1 MKKFVKKGLITAL
14 VSAMLITTVYAGSML
29 AGAKND
35 NKTTT
40 KDLFERY
47 SATYGSNLVYGTE
60 LLVWAGDKD
69 FDPSKDFTPTASLGK
84 GDKVEFVEGKIDLTP
99 GATSPVIYKISCE
112 DGDVFYKMYEV
123 TAVSKR
129 TSATVHSKSRDKIV
143 WGVEKSEGYGG
154 YTPADYT
161 ASDTLYTSEK
171 ELTIKKG
178 STYNPKY
185 SFVNYDPSKF
195 VVDYENSNLD
205 TSKEGTYQV
214 IYDVS
219 PISDAR
225 SSWRQVY
232 NINVVNEDSENK
244 GTKVVADDTAIHAT
258 VLDNKGNTSE
268 VYMGNEYNLST
279 SVKKITVQSPS
290 RNEKAYAD
298 IKVFKD
304 GKEVNKDEI
313 VTSQENNEEGYIISL
328 KNTEGYEIRLT
339 NQKYLDKKISVGK
352 NYVVGGWQKPTGV
365 EIDSAPKEKEEKGI
379 SSFIMGFAKPVNVF
393 AKPSG
398 TLVATKSAKGAIKSV
413 TAARYW
419 SGRSNCID
427 GVHIN
432 FSGGK
437 LDNVIEDLIEP
448 KGLIVVDDDDV
459 PGSVYTVCCEEGKW
473 GYGSLSLSY
482 ANATL
487 EVYKSGKTYN
497 LYIATSYYN
506 NDKRYQRLGGG
517 STVSLEMRSCAM
529 KVTKGSNVVNGVVKG
544 AVFGVYTNKGCTD
557 LKFKLKPTKSNG
569 VARATKAQNATLTA
583 GKSYWV
589 KEITAPTGTYK
600 NGSAKKFVA
609 VANKTVNV
617 SIDNDAWENS
627 IHVTKV
633 RRGDNATL
641 EGAYFKVLE
650 WNKDS
655 EEYGNP
661 SQDAA
666 KGPETTSIDGKTV
679 SNLFKT
685 NSSGKFTISKLK
697 YTKKNLGKFK
707 VIEVKAPTNYV
718 GNASKTFTI
727 TETHN
732 LREDSDGET
741 WKPDNIPKPANG
753 WITINKK
760 VKENSDGSGRDYSN
774 EHDLTAIFNIYSD
787 AEYNHLVD
795 TIITNR
801 KGYGKSRELTLDE
814 INRKSDFWIKEI
826 ECDEGMDPAF
836 ANGIKVTV
844 KDGETIETESKG
856 VGRQIPW
863 YLSLE
868 VYKKDI
874 SGTKNLNGALFQFY
888 EWNGSDYKPIGNP
901 VETVNGVA
909 KVGLGSKNYTHEIRW
924 KESNQGKFAVQE
936 VKAPN
941 EYLIDNPF
949 KEFTTLD
956 YSNRNGSVSF
966 EFRNTQYGYL
976 SIRKYVVNK
985 TGTIMS
991 GFDLS
996 SAFLGISYDLRYY
1009 DTSTNKVGD
1018 VVPGFSNIKLNSSG
1032 YFKSSAL
1039 RPGFYYLTEK
1049 SLNNN
1054 IFVNPKASI
1063 KLEIKGGLAT
1073 YVDGEKGVKFTTKAN
1088 WENNTG
1094 WDGSD
1099 WSNSIFK

>member
-205 TSKEGTYQV
+205 TSKEGIYQV

-232 NINVVNEDSENK
+232 NVNVVNEDSENK

-258 VLDNKGNTSE
+258 VLDSKGNTSE

-365 EIDSAPKEKEEKGI
+365 EIDSTPKEKEEKGI

-419 SGRSNCID
+419 SGGSNCID
-427 GVHIN
+427 GVHIK

-437 LDNVIEDLIEP
+437 LDNIIEDLIEP

-473 GYGSLSLSY
+473 GYGSLSLFY

-487 EVYKSGKTYN
+487 EVYKNDKTYN

-583 GKSYWV
+583 GKPYWV

-661 SQDAA
+661 SQNAA

-732 LREDSDGET
+732 LRADSDGET
-741 WKPDNIPKPANG
+741 WKPDNVPKPAEG
-753 WITINKK
+753 WISVEK
-760 VKENSDGSGRDYSN
+760 VVIGKDGKDYAK
-774 EHDLTAIFNIYSD
+774 EHDLTAKFGVYRDKDCSQ
-787 AEYNHLVD
+787 EVC
-795 TIITNR
+795 TFVTNR
-801 KGYGKSRELTLDE
+801 SGKGKSSAITLDS
-814 INRKSDFWIKEI
+814 IQRKGTFWVKEI
-826 ECDEGMDPAF
+826 ECDEGMDFDPTAKSVEVTDG
-836 ANGIKVTV
+836 NTVNVTTKV
-844 KDGETIETESKG
+844 G
-856 VGRQIPW
+856 VGRQTTW
-863 YLSLE
+863 NLGL
-868 VYKKDI
+868 KALKLNI
-874 SGTKNLNGALFQFY
+874 SSGKPVKGAVFTFY
-888 EWNGSDYKPIGNP
+888 EWDRSRSEYVPLTTRMSGDNGIAEIKES
-901 VETVNGVA
+901 E
-909 KVGLGSKNYTHEIRW
+909 GLARW
-924 KESNQGKFAVQE
+924 KETNQGKFAVQE
-936 VKAPN
+936 TQAPDG
-941 EYLIDNPF
+941 YLIDEPF
-949 KEFTTLD
+949 MKFETLTYTNRSSTVQFTF
-956 YSNRNGSVSF
+956 N
-966 EFRNTQYGYL
+966 NTQYGDFE
-976 SIRKYVVNK
+976 IQKYIMNSTK
-985 TGTIMS
+985 TKRYFFDMS
-991 GFDLS
+991 S
-996 SAFLGISYDLRYY
+996 SALNISYNLKYY
-1009 DTSTNKVGD
+1009 DNINKKIGD
-1018 VVPGFSNIKLNSSG
+1018 IVSGYDNIKLTGEGTYVSG
-1032 YFKSSAL
+1032 KL

-1049 SLNNN
+1049 SLNTDLFANEVGKSV
-1054 IFVNPKASI
+1054 IVEVKA
-1063 KLEIKGGLAT
+1063 GLRT
-1073 YVDGEKGVKFTTKAN
+1073 YIDGNSGVKFGRNGT
-1088 WENNTG
+1088 
-1094 WDGSD
+1094 WD
-1099 WSNSIFK
+1099 NSIFK